1 MEDALYAGI
10 VDTEFLAKQ
19 EVKGVL
25 YDAAGEVVGSMTL
38 KFSKKNKKTSV
49 VKMSASAMM
58 IVGDKAKKVGAKA
71 LKFTV
76 DEWLAGEKMKVEF
89 KAPVNAMVLEP
100 DGVRFALGNVAYE
113 MVGLAVNPKTEAAH
127 AVEAGGDLAN
137 RPMSFSVDF
146 SDMPKPD
153 AGFTILAAALPTNVT
168 VAVSGGKKLDAGK
181 AASVKYKKF
190 KDKSSGT
197 SWYELT
203 GVDDGAKN
211 LSGLKLTYTP
221 KTGRFKGSFKVY
233 ATDESGS
240 KPKLKKYTVKVVGF
254 MADEGSGVFGTGVAT
269 CKKLSPGTWSVNIK

>member
-1 MEDALYAGI
+1 MVDDLYAGI
-10 VDTEFLAKQ
+10 VDTEFTAKQ

-25 YDAAGEVVGSMTL
+25 YDAADEVVGSMTL

-58 IVGDKAKKVGAKA
+58 IVGDKVKKVGAKA

-89 KAPVNAMVLEP
+89 KAPVNVMALEP
-100 DGVRFALGNVAYE
+100 NGARFTLGNVAYE
-113 MVGLAVNPKTEAAH
+113 MVGLAVDPKTAA
-127 AVEAGGDLAN
+127 VRTIEAGGNLPN

-146 SDMPKPD
+146 SDMPRPD

-168 VAVSGGKKLDAGK
+168 VGVSGGKKLDAGK

-203 GVDDGAKN
+203 GMDDGTKN

-221 KTGRFKGSFKVY
+221 KTGKFSGSFKVY

-254 MADEGSGVFGTGVAT
+254 MADEGKGVFGTGVAT
-269 CKKLSPGTWSVNIK
+269 CKKLSPGTWSVSIK